1 MEDIIHDIEAVFET
15 TGDDD
20 GEYELIEA
28 EENRSTIRL
37 SFFGDVP
44 ADDIHEQLNESLD
57 VDVFGFS
64 TTQETAETTDEIA
77 TVCEFRYRSGPGL

>member
-1 MEDIIHDIEAVFET
+1 MENILDDIEAVFET
-15 TGDDD
+15 AGDSED
-20 GEYELIEA
+20 EYELIEA

-37 SFFGDVP
+37 SFFGEVP
-44 ADDIHEQLNESLD
+44 ADEVQEQLDASLD

-64 TTQETAETTDEIA
+64 TTQETPETTDEMA